1 MALGYAHVLYC
12 DRRGCRGKTVIDG
25 TRNAAHA
32 RRIAARYG
40 WRTDGGRDTCPQDA
54 PSRRPSPSAAT
65 PSHDGTK
72 TSHDRCDA
80 LEAR

>member
-25 TRNAAHA
+25 TRNARDA
-32 RRIAARYG
+32 RRIARRYG

-54 PSRRPSPSAAT
+54 PSHRPEPST
-65 PSHDGTK
+65 EPPSHDGAE
-72 TSHDRCDA
+72 TSHDRCDGQ
-80 LEAR
+80 ETR